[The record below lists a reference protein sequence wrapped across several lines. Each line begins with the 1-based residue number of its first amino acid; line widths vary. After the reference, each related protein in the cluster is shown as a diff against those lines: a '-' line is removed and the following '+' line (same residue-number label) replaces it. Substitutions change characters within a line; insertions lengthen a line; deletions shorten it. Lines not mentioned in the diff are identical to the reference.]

1 MTRTT
6 KPCNK
11 LGLTLVIAAA
21 IPAVGAQ
28 ALHAELKPG
37 SPSSVGMSASQLDR
51 AAGILRSEVEA
62 GRISAAAITVARN
75 NTIVLSKGF
84 GKLTPSPGAPQIQPD
99 SIFLLASITKPVTA
113 CALMILVDRG
123 LVSLDDPVSQY
134 LPEFTGGER
143 PKIRVR
149 DLLSHISG
157 MPDMLPENRDLRRA
171 HAPLSEFVRR
181 ATRTPLLYTPRTSF
195 RYQSKG
201 ILLAAEIV
209 ERVSGQRLRDFEQK
223 EMFGPLGMKGSAL
236 GMGGRRIADTVW
248 YETSSNAAN
257 RTDLERF
264 GPNSLYWRD
273 MGHPWGGMHS
283 SAPDL
288 AVLLQTMLNG
298 GTYGGRRIFSRASV
312 HAMTTDQN
320 THLQAPWG
328 LGWGL
333 ANSLVWNFFG
343 ELVTPATFGHTG
355 ATGTVAWADPERDLL
370 CVILTNR
377 MVERG
382 RLLRRVSNA
391 VSAAVED

>member
-1 MTRTT
+1 MPRTT
-6 KPCNK
+6 LP
-11 LGLTLVIAAA
+11 LTLLILAVILA
-21 IPAVGAQ
+21 IGAQ
-28 ALHAELKPG
+28 PLPAQLKPG
-37 SPSSVGMSASQLDR
+37 SPSSVGMSQSQLDR
-51 AAGILRSEVEA
+51 AADILRSEVEA
-62 GRISAAAITVARN
+62 GRISAAAITVARK

-84 GKLTPSPGAPQIQPD
+84 GKLSHSPDAPRVQPD

-113 CALMILVDRG
+113 CALMILVERG
-123 LVSLDDPVSQY
+123 LVSLDDPVAQY

-143 PKIRVR
+143 SQIRVR

-157 MPDMLPENRDLRRA
+157 LPDSLPANRDLRRA
-171 HAPLSEFVRR
+171 HAPLSEFVRHG
-181 ATRTPLLYTPRTSF
+181 TSTPLLYTPRTDF
-195 RYQSKG
+195 RYQSIG

-223 EMFGPLGMKGSAL
+223 EMFGPLGMTDSAL
-236 GMGGRRIADTVW
+236 GMGSFQIADTVW
-248 YETSSNAAN
+248 CETSRNPAN
-257 RTDLERF
+257 RADLERF
-264 GPNSLYWRD
+264 GPNSPYWRD

-288 AVLLQTMLNG
+288 AVLLRTMLNG

-312 HAMTTDQN
+312 RAMTTNQN

-328 LGWGL
+328 LGWAL
-333 ANSLVWNFFG
+333 ADSLVWNFFG
-343 ELVTPATFGHTG
+343 DLATPAAFGHTG
-355 ATGTVAWADPERDLL
+355 GTGTVAWADPERDLL